1 MRKTINRFCK
11 TLVLV
16 FIASFALC
24 FGCGDGANERSQKEA
39 EYRRAQEEM
48 ADAMER
54 FSKGEVTASYA
65 MDKVAKAKA
74 AGDNL
79 YKDD

>member
-24 FGCGDGANERSQKEA
+24 FGCGDANGRSQKEA
-39 EYRRAQEEM
+39 EYRRAVEAM
-48 ADAMER
+48 DDAMDR
-54 FSKGEVTASYA
+54 YSKGEVTSSYVS
-65 MDKVAKAKA
+65 DKIDQVEA
-74 AGDNL
+74 AEDNL